1 MTKIKLTRYFDADD
15 IECMVRHGDITIINP
30 YTNPCIVYETPEEIR
45 ELIIKA
51 RKDNKEN

>member
-1 MTKIKLTRYFDADD
+1 MTKIKLTRYFGADD

-30 YTNPCIVYETPEEIR
+30 YTNPCIVYETPEEIK